1 MSESGVLFG
10 VPFFNLVNKVYF
22 GWSCKHNYHSLV
34 YVEAKEIILSGVL
47 VTINIRQIEG
57 RDSVE
62 KHNCLPFD

>member
-1 MSESGVLFG
+1 MFESGVLFG

-34 YVEAKEIILSGVL
+34 YVGAKAIIYFGLL
-47 VTINIRQIEG
+47 LTIDFRQREG

-62 KHNCLPFD
+62 KQNCLPFY

>member
-1 MSESGVLFG
+1 MFESGVLFG
-10 VPFFNLVNKVYF
+10 VPFFNLVNVNF
-22 GWSCKHNYHSLV
+22 WWSCKHNYHSLV